1 MKSSLKTKKL
11 EFLPTMEQTHFQKV
25 REKELLQNKV
35 RKEIA
40 YKDVVYQ
47 KTSPAIPD
55 HHCMIELAKLA

>member
-1 MKSSLKTKKL
+1 
-11 EFLPTMEQTHFQKV
+11 MEQTHFQKV